1 MKKILIKRD
10 SNENNKFEDNFN
22 NDYETAKLINFIS
35 DKINKN
41 PKIKNMI
48 RAGFFIFLILFN
60 IFFIQTNEKAI
71 FLKPFE
77 KYVNLCKLGKIIKR
91 TKIIN
96 DHPYISVCLAALNM
110 RLYMKQNLLS
120 IINQSFQDFEIIVVN
135 DFSIDETESIIRI
148 LQADDSRIKLVNHY
162 QNLGVYHSRIEA
174 ILNAKGE
181 YILLMDPDDMFLNPD
196 LFQGIYNHNLK
207 YNLDILEFSVYQQND
222 GEKTIFLP
230 DNHYE
235 THYHGFPKDVI
246 SQPELSSLLYYL
258 PGSKNYTKTICR
270 NIWNKVIRRKVF
282 LKVDKYVGKE
292 YYDAFVITADD
303 MLMNII
309 VYQYAQNYSNIIL
322 PGYLYNIRRVSMSRG
337 EGGFKLKKVRTI
349 NHYLY
354 FSLFYKYIKDFN
366 KDRNFLMYEMQD
378 LNHYVLY
385 IKDLDMKKYI
395 AKEID
400 FLKSLLKDKYV
411 KKDFRKYIKDTLAY
425 FKR

>member
-1 MKKILIKRD
+1 MK
-10 SNENNKFEDNFN
+10 
-22 NDYETAKLINFIS
+22 
-35 DKINKN
+35 
-41 PKIKNMI
+41 
-48 RAGFFIFLILFN
+48 
-60 IFFIQTNEKAI
+60 
-71 FLKPFE
+71 
-77 KYVNLCKLGKIIKR
+77 
-91 TKIIN
+91 
-96 DHPYISVCLAALNM
+96 
-110 RLYMKQNLLS
+110 LYMEQNLLS

-135 DFSIDETESIIRI
+135 DFSIDETESIIRN

>member
-1 MKKILIKRD
+1 MRKILIKGD

-22 NDYETAKLINFIS
+22 NDNEKILYFYA

-41 PKIKNMI
+41 PKIKSI
-48 RAGFFIFLILFN
+48 IKAVFFIFIILFSK
-60 IFFIQTNEKAI
+60 FFIQADEKI
-71 FLKPFE
+71 LFLKPFE
-77 KYVNLCKLGKIIKR
+77 RYVNLCKHSKKIQR
-91 TKIIN
+91 TKIVSN
-96 DHPYISVCLAALNM
+96 HPYISVCLAALNM
-110 RLYMKQNLLS
+110 RLYMQQNLLS
-120 IINQSFQDFEIIVVN
+120 IINQSFQNFEIIVVN
-135 DFSIDETESIIRI
+135 DYSKDETESIIRN

-162 QNLGVYHSRIEA
+162 ENLGVYHSRIEA
-174 ILNAKGE
+174 ILNARGE

-196 LFQGIYNHNLK
+196 LFQEIYNYNLK
-207 YNLDILEFSVYQQND
+207 NNLDILEFSVYQQND
-222 GEKTIFLP
+222 GEKKIFLP

-235 THYHGFPKDVI
+235 THYHGFPKEII

-258 PGSKNYTKTICR
+258 PGSKNYSKTICR
-270 NIWNKVIRRKVF
+270 NIWNKVIRREVF

-322 PGYLYNIRRVSMSRG
+322 PGYLYNIRKVSMSRG
-337 EGGFKLKKVRTI
+337 EGGTKLKKVRTI
-349 NHYLY
+349 NHYFY
-354 FSLFYKYIKDFN
+354 FTLLYKYLKDFN

-395 AKEID
+395 EKEIV
-400 FLKSLLKDKYV
+400 FLKNLLKDKYV
-411 KKDFRKYIKDTLAY
+411 KKDFRIYIKDILEY
-425 FKR
+425 FEK